1 MAHGR
6 ASAMESGLKNLFVQK
21 VFVFRSNIILANL
34 NFLHNIMQCKIST
47 VYTKLY
53 KTCMHNALF

>member
-1 MAHGR
+1 MTHGH

-21 VFVFRSNIILANL
+21 VFVFHSNIILANL

-47 VYTKLY
+47 VCT
-53 KTCMHNALF
+53 